1 MNTIF
6 EIIGL
11 PRLGIKKPEGTA
23 PKALRAIKISPLF
36 KNDLIYFY
44 ATFQVAPDDMVWFW
58 RNLFAF

>member
-11 PRLGIKKPEGTA
+11 TRLGIKNPEGTA
-23 PKALRAIKISPLF
+23 PEALRAIKISLLF